1 MALEEQVVDRLIHLG
16 YTVSF
21 AESCTGG
28 LCCGTLV
35 NVANASK
42 VLNASFVTYAN
53 AAKIR
58 FLGVEADTILNYGV
72 VSEQVA
78 AQMARGVAKTTE
90 SDVASASPVLPVPA
104 AAQLKSR
111 WAWSVLALR
120 AGSSADLYLPIW
132 QFGSQPG
139 ARVCCEIRFFQ
150 IAGDFVRPAVRFCF
164 CAGVAIFLLIFSAK
178 YSIILAVLQRSTL
191 C

>member
-35 NVANASK
+35 NVA
-42 VLNASFVTYAN
+42 
-53 AAKIR
+53 KIR

-78 AQMARGVAKTTE
+78 SQMARGVAKTTE
-90 SDVASASPVLPVPA
+90 SDVGVGITGIAGPGGGTAKKPVGMVCFGFCV
-104 AAQLKSR
+104 QDQ
-111 WAWSVLALR
+111 VQT
-120 AGSSADLYLPIW
+120 YTC

-164 CAGVAIFLLIFSAK
+164 CAGVVIFLLIFSAK
-178 YSIILAVLQRSTL
+178 YSIILAVLRCSTL